1 MIKFLEE
8 DSFLTLEQMEKRFID
23 DLVLCQADIFE
34 TNQVERVSKNDVAM
48 VTRITYRPLAI
59 ITDANDSDFDLIA
72 DKYRLTDLICFQGL
86 KQAIFN
92 TSIRDKVNYG
102 VPVDDTPS
110 YRDIS
115 LVTKLYSEFG
125 ITDIFSYIDS
135 NNLQE
140 EDLLEH
146 LKIKLSNSECSNYGE
161 DKDKV
166 VRENLWSKAQCI
178 LNEEC
183 IV

>member
-8 DSFLTLEQMEKRFID
+8 ETFLTLYQMEKRFID

-34 TNQVERVSKNDVAM
+34 TNQVEKVSKNDVAM

-59 ITDANDSDFDLIA
+59 ITDASDSDFDLIA
-72 DKYRLTDLICFQGL
+72 DKYRQTDLICFQGL

-102 VPVDDTPS
+102 APVDDTPS
-110 YRDIS
+110 YSDIS
-115 LVTKLYSEFG
+115 LVTKLYNEFG
-125 ITDIFSYIDS
+125 ITDIFDYIDS
-135 NNLQE
+135 HNLQD

-146 LKIKLSNSECSNYGE
+146 LKTKLLSSECYSSGE
-161 DKDKV
+161 DKDKI
-166 VRENLWSKAQCI
+166 VRESLWSKAQHI
-178 LNEEC
+178 LYGEC
-183 IV
+183 VV